1 MTQLSPPIGTYVD
14 ETYPVPEIAT
24 ADLELPSCR
33 QFEMVAGL
41 GGTNG
46 PLTAMAVLE
55 PLFTAS
61 EMLEV
66 ILATEDGNVVGK
78 GYCNLGTDSRR
89 MSTRT
94 LLVCGEPCSR
104 VHGST
109 FRCTSVGR
117 FWIHSLMFRV
127 MRKTSGLRCTVA

>member
-1 MTQLSPPIGTYVD
+1 MTQFPLPIATYVA
-14 ETYPVPEIAT
+14 ESCPVPEVAS
-24 ADLELPSCR
+24 ADLESPSCR
-33 QFEMVAGL
+33 QFEMAAGL

-78 GYCNLGTDSRR
+78 GCCNIETDSRR

-94 LLVCGEPCSR
+94 PL
-104 VHGST
+104 
-109 FRCTSVGR
+109 
-117 FWIHSLMFRV
+117 
-127 MRKTSGLRCTVA
+127 A